1 MFGTNFDDS
10 DLLQVLR
17 EVNLAQDLDLS
28 TVLQNNGENISGGQ
42 KIRLELA
49 RFLLR
54 KKQLM
59 LVDEV
64 TASLDNET
72 AQKNT

>member
-1 MFGTNFDDS
+1 M
-10 DLLQVLR
+10 
-17 EVNLAQDLDLS
+17 DLS